1 MDNINVSIGA
11 SLTYIYF
18 KVTMSSQLPEAIKI
32 SGVTQMARLKGD
44 SRARKK
50 GSNLKACRECHSL
63 VEGEVCPVCQSSA
76 LSDDWSGYVV
86 IVDPVKSEIAKL
98 MGIKRPGKFA
108 LKVR

>member
-1 MDNINVSIGA
+1 MDIINISIGA

-32 SGVTQMARLKGD
+32 SGAIQMAKGKD

-63 VEGEVCPVCQSSA
+63 VEGEVCPACQSSA
-76 LSDDWSGYVV
+76 LSEDWSGYLI
-86 IVDPVKSEIAKL
+86 IVDPLKSEIANL

>member
-1 MDNINVSIGA
+1 MA
-11 SLTYIYF
+11 
-18 KVTMSSQLPEAIKI
+18 KIK
-32 SGVTQMARLKGD
+32 GE

-63 VEGEVCPVCQSSA
+63 VEGEVCPSCQSGA
-76 LSDDWSGYVV
+76 LSEDWSGYLV
-86 IVDPVKSEIAKL
+86 IVDPLKSEIAKI